1 MTGLGLLFYF
11 KNFFIIE
18 VIYYYF
24 YRGKLTFY
32 TQPPAGDKVLQ
43 TKIVTEFGKEFDI
56 ESLLKEE
63 NDIIESMDDTKLIVD
78 GVEMTSNEP
87 VKVNFE
93 ELEKED
99 VSSEDD
105 EEEEDDDDDDEEL
118 TIDDEDD
125 EKEENSKKVFDLILV
140 KNCYYYYFYIIN

>member
-18 VIYYYF
+18 VIYYHF

-105 EEEEDDDDDDEEL
+105 EEEDDDDDDEDL

-140 KNCYYYYFYIIN
+140 KNCYYYYFHIIN